1 MLAASAAAL
10 PALLAT
16 AGCRSSD
23 AFAGPDPLA
32 GRLALSPDV
41 ITLQEVITAERAM
54 IALYQAAM
62 NGGTRPARALEGL
75 LAQHRQHLGRLQARL
90 VLPSGSGPLRLR
102 LRLRFHAPGP
112 GRVTIAQLR
121 AAERASA
128 TDLVRRLV
136 SVPPAL
142 AQLFASIAASD
153 ATHVVA
159 LAGYGQGWAMTMGA
173 VTGPLGG
180 AGLAGR
186 AGGRGRGH
194 LRLRGGGR
202 PPVRDP
208 QDGRRAGL
216 DRAQR
221 GPRHADRDDLRARRD
236 PGRGAGLLPVAVRR
250 DTTPPRR
257 PGWRPTWRTG

>member
-23 AFAGPDPLA
+23 VFAGPDPLA
-32 GRLALSPDV
+32 GRPALSPDV

-54 IALYQAAM
+54 IALYQAAV
-62 NGGTRPARALEGL
+62 NGGTRPARTLEGL
-75 LAQHRQHLGRLQARL
+75 LAQHRQHLSRLQARL
-90 VLPSGSGPLRLR
+90 VLPSGSGSASPSPSSSPSSSPAR
-102 LRLRFHAPGP
+102 

-142 AQLFASIAASD
+142 AQVFASIAASD

-159 LAGYGQGWAMTMGA
+159 LGGNGQGS
-173 VTGPLGG
+173 
-180 AGLAGR
+180 
-186 AGGRGRGH
+186 
-194 LRLRGGGR
+194 
-202 PPVRDP
+202 
-208 QDGRRAGL
+208 
-216 DRAQR
+216 
-221 GPRHADRDDLRARRD
+221 
-236 PGRGAGLLPVAVRR
+236 
-250 DTTPPRR
+250 
-257 PGWRPTWRTG
+257 

>member
-32 GRLALSPDV
+32 GRPALSPDV

-54 IALYQAAM
+54 IALYQAAV
-62 NGGTRPARALEGL
+62 NGGTRQARTLEGP
-75 LAQHRQHLGRLQARL
+75 LAQHRQHLSRLQARL
-90 VLPSGSGPLRLR
+90 VLPSGSGSVSPSPSPSPSLSRGP
-102 LRLRFHAPGP
+102 AP
-112 GRVTIAQLR
+112 GRVTIAQLH

-153 ATHVVA
+153 ATHAVA
-159 LAGYGQGWAMTMGA
+159 LG
-173 VTGPLGG
+173 
-180 AGLAGR
+180 
-186 AGGRGRGH
+186 
-194 LRLRGGGR
+194 
-202 PPVRDP
+202 D
-208 QDGRRAGL
+208 
-216 DRAQR
+216 
-221 GPRHADRDDLRARRD
+221 
-236 PGRGAGLLPVAVRR
+236 
-250 DTTPPRR
+250 
-257 PGWRPTWRTG
+257 